1 MPPRTKSFFPRE
13 REAER
18 RVERAQAVEDLV
30 ATRLAPRA
38 TVSQDLPRER
48 IRPNPYQAR
57 RAFTD
62 LDELAEAIRQQGF
75 ISRLRVRPDP
85 TEAGYYQLVYGE
97 RRLRAAEQAGLV
109 SIPCD
114 VAEHSDRELIEI
126 GLVENIQR
134 QDLNPLEEAHALQ
147 TFIRE
152 LDYSIRSL
160 AERLGKHRSY
170 VEGRLALLRA
180 PEDVQELVMNRP
192 DTLDAARQIASVA
205 DPQERAVLISGVASG
220 ELTSQTV
227 RERVSEQRDR
237 QKGKSARLRERDHTP
252 LQAADP
258 RTSAALQVSQDV
270 TVITSVLAAWEH
282 LITEQPEQIAAIQA
296 GLTTILTRSQTLL
309 DLMEQRVKER
319 ATDLAP
325 SQS

>member
-319 ATDLAP
+319 TTDLAP

>member
-282 LITEQPEQIAAIQA
+282 MITEQPEQIAAIQA

-319 ATDLAP
+319 TTDLAP